1 MIRLQAQGEAIKAG
15 IAGDLYVKVH
25 VKPHQTFRRDGANL
39 IMQLPVKLTDALLGT
54 MVLIESLEG
63 KTLEVKIPVMRRAE
77 ELLRVAGKGIPVD
90 GGRGDLIIRLEV
102 ALPHKLSGAAKKSIE
117 QLKAEGL

>member
-39 IMQLPVKLTDALLGT
+39 INAAACEKAH
-54 MVLIESLEG
+54 
-63 KTLEVKIPVMRRAE
+63 RRAS
-77 ELLRVAGKGIPVD
+77 RHHGFNRIT
-90 GGRGDLIIRLEV
+90 RGEN
-102 ALPHKLSGAAKKSIE
+102 A
-117 QLKAEGL
+117 